1 MARFRRAGLVVIGL
15 LGVVVSSCGAPSLSA
30 AEYAA
35 VLQEETDAYILE
47 AQRLSV
53 SFQRT
58 VEDEI
63 ALLAASGEGDLLSQ
77 ATDVTSRETV
87 LYLALLEDAMVRY
100 QDALALLNV
109 PSALLESHGA
119 YVLAI
124 ESVQISLPATREA
137 IGRAADLN
145 AIQVAI
151 TGSGFNDGQL
161 RLRAACSSL
170 ESAVRS
176 EGHGVDLGCVRPP
189 GVGVGP

>member
-1 MARFRRAGLVVIGL
+1 MIRFRSAGLAMVVL
-15 LGVVVSSCGAPSLSA
+15 LGVIASSCAAPSLSA

-35 VLQEETDAYILE
+35 ALQEDTDSYILE
-47 AQRLSV
+47 AQRLSL

-63 ALLAASGEGDLLSQ
+63 TVLAASGEEDVLSQ

-87 LYLALLEDAMVRY
+87 QYLALLEDAMMRY
-100 QDALALLNV
+100 QVALVALKA
-109 PSALLESHGA
+109 PSALVEPHDA

-124 ESVQISLPATREA
+124 ESVQMSLPATRDA
-137 IGRAADLN
+137 IGRAGDLN

-170 ESAVRS
+170 EAAVRA

-189 GVGVGP
+189 AVGVGP

>member
-1 MARFRRAGLVVIGL
+1 MVRFRSAGLVFVGL
-15 LGVVVSSCGAPSLSA
+15 LGALVSSCAATSLST
-30 AEYAA
+30 AEYATT
-35 VLQEETDAYILE
+35 LQEDTDAYILE
-47 AQRLSV
+47 AQTLSA

-63 ALLAASGEGDLLSQ
+63 ALLAASGEKDVLSL
-77 ATDVTSRETV
+77 ATEVTSRETV
-87 LYLALLEDAMVRY
+87 QYLVLLQDAMVRY
-100 QDALALLNV
+100 QGALVLLRP
-109 PSALLESHGA
+109 PSALVEPHDA

-124 ESVQISLPATREA
+124 ESVQMSVPATRDA
-137 IGRAADLN
+137 IGRAEDLN

-170 ESAVRS
+170 EAAVTA

-189 GVGVGP
+189 GVGVSP